1 MAGGAGAAQATA
13 FALLVHAMLWVPV
26 TAIGGLLL
34 VPLRGGRVA
43 RRARAEAA

>member
-26 TAIGGLLL
+26 TAVGGLLL
-34 VPLRGGRVA
+34 IPPRGVRLPRRTRV
-43 RRARAEAA
+43 EAV